1 MRTPP
6 SFLPDKLDGPFYTD
20 EELDA
25 LEAVDPVAATRI
37 AREQIQLRRRSAPAM
52 AHDREP
58 TLDELN
64 ALLADVRHILARDGG
79 DVELLS
85 YEDRIVTVRLKG
97 NCAGCPRA
105 PLDLKHVVEAKLRE
119 RFPVIAGVRS
129 GFKNIK

>member
-6 SFLPDKLDGPFYTD
+6 SFLPDKLDAPFYTD

-37 AREQIQLRRRSAPAM
+37 AREQIQLRRRNVQTGTDS
-52 AHDREP
+52 REP
-58 TLDELN
+58 TLDELT
-64 ALLADVRHILARDGG
+64 ALLSEVRAILARDGG

-85 YEDRIVTVRLKG
+85 YEARVVTVKLKG

-129 GFKNIK
+129 GF

>member
-1 MRTPP
+1 VRTPP
-6 SFLPDKLDGPFYTD
+6 SFLPDKLDAPFYTD

-37 AREQIQLRRRSAPAM
+37 AREQIQLRRRSVHGRG
-52 AHDREP
+52 HDREP
-58 TLDELN
+58 TIDELN
-64 ALLADVRHILARDGG
+64 ALLADIRRILARDGG

-85 YEDRIVTVRLKG
+85 YEARIVTVKLKG

-119 RFPVIAGVRS
+119 QFPAIAGVRS
-129 GFKNIK
+129 GF

>member
-6 SFLPDKLDGPFYTD
+6 SFLPDKLDAPFYTD

-37 AREQIQLRRRSAPAM
+37 AREQIQLRRRNVQTGADS
-52 AHDREP
+52 REP
-58 TLDELN
+58 TLDELT
-64 ALLADVRHILARDGG
+64 ALLSEVRAILGRDGG

-85 YEDRIVTVRLKG
+85 YEARVVTVKLKG

-129 GFKNIK
+129 GF